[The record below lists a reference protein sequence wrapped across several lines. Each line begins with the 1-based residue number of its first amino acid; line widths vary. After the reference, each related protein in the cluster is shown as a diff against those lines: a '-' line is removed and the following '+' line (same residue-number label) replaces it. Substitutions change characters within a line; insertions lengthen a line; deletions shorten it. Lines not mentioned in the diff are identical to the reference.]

1 MTAFADAMAAIVA
14 DPNLGVSAIYRVG
27 GLGNGVAIRVV
38 RSAPD
43 EVIDAFGT
51 SLVRPTDV
59 LLVAVADV
67 QAPAKGDVVLVGS
80 ETLTVLAAIRDP
92 VGAAHRLLC
101 SR

>member
-14 DPNLGVSAIYRVG
+14 DPNLGMPAIYRVG
-27 GLGNGVAIRVV
+27 GIGTGVAIRVV

-43 EVIDAFGT
+43 ETFDAFGT
-51 SLVRPTDV
+51 TLVRPTDV
-59 LLVAVADV
+59 LLVALADV
-67 QAPAKGDVVLVGS
+67 PAPAKGDVVLVGS
-80 ETLTVLAAIRDP
+80 ETLTVLAAICDP

>member
-14 DPNLGVSAIYRVG
+14 DPNLGAPAVYRTG
-27 GLGNGVAIRVV
+27 GAGDGIAIRVV

-51 SLVRPTDV
+51 TLVRPTDV
-59 LLVAVADV
+59 LLVAASDV
-67 QAPAKGDVVLVGS
+67 PVPAKGDVVLVGA

-101 SR
+101 AR

>member
-1 MTAFADAMAAIVA
+1 MTAFADAMAVVVA
-14 DPNLGVSAIYRVG
+14 DPNLGVPAVYQAGVVG
-27 GLGNGVAIRVV
+27 PGVAIRVV

-43 EVIDAFGT
+43 ETFDALGT

-59 LLVAVADV
+59 LLVAASDV
-67 QAPAKGDVVLVGS
+67 PAPAKGDVVLVGS
-80 ETLTVLAAIRDP
+80 EALTVLAAIRDP

>member
-1 MTAFADAMAAIVA
+1 MSAFADAMALIVA
-14 DPNLGVSAIYRVG
+14 DPNLGTPAIYRPGGVG
-27 GLGNGVAIRVV
+27 DGFSIRVV
-38 RSAPD
+38 RSVPD
-43 EVIDAFGT
+43 EVVDAFGT

-59 LLVAVADV
+59 LLVAATDV
-67 QAPAKGDVVLVGS
+67 LAPAKGDVVLVGS

>member
-1 MTAFADAMAAIVA
+1 VTVFAEAMAVIVA
-14 DPNLGVSAIYRVG
+14 DPNLGTPAIYRPG
-27 GLGNGVAIRVV
+27 GVGNGIAIRVV

-59 LLVAVADV
+59 LLVAAADV
-67 QAPAKGDVVLVGS
+67 PEPAKGDVVLVGADA
-80 ETLTVLAAIRDP
+80 LTVLAAIRDP

-101 SR
+101 AR

>member
-14 DPNLGVSAIYRVG
+14 DPNFAAPAIYRVG
-27 GLGNGVAIRVV
+27 GLGAGLAINVV

-43 EVIDAFGT
+43 EVVDAFGT
-51 SLVRPTDV
+51 SLVRATDV
-59 LLVAVADV
+59 LLVAAVDV
-67 QAPAKGDVVLVGS
+67 PAPAKGDVVLVGA

-101 SR
+101 AR